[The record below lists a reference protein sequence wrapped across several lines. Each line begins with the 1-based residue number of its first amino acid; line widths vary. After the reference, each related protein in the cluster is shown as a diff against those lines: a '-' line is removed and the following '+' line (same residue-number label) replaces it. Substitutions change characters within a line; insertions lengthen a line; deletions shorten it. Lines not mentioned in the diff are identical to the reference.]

1 MHLHTLLPEA
11 LPAPSPI
18 LASQA
23 RRRAETVAS
32 NGGRA
37 MRGVKQRVHL
47 WWMALPV
54 VLSACS
60 AVDVRYPDGHSERM
74 SKAEFKAYAERVFRH
89 QNHVVDRLIR
99 VDNAVEEQGVE
110 PDARLLRAEE
120 AMEDA
125 CRPLI
130 KLVSA
135 KAEGRKLKLADK
147 LEMPSAAP
155 ACEHAVQDIEALLPA
170 TPTR

>member
-1 MHLHTLLPEA
+1 M
-11 LPAPSPI
+11 I
-18 LASQA
+18 
-23 RRRAETVAS
+23 ETV

-37 MRGVKQRVHL
+37 MRAAKQTVRL
-47 WWMALPV
+47 WWMALAV
-54 VLSACS
+54 LLSACTT
-60 AVDVRYPDGHSERM
+60 VDVRYPDGHSERM

-89 QNHVVDRLIR
+89 QNQVVDRLIHA
-99 VDNAVEEQGVE
+99 DTAFEEQEVE

-135 KAEGRKLKLADK
+135 KAERRKRELADK

-155 ACEHAVQDIEALLPA
+155 ACERAVEEVEALLPA

>member
-1 MHLHTLLPEA
+1 M
-11 LPAPSPI
+11 I
-18 LASQA
+18 
-23 RRRAETVAS
+23 ETS
-32 NGGRA
+32 NGGMA
-37 MRGVKQRVHL
+37 MRRVKQRVPL
-47 WWMALPV
+47 WWMALPLL
-54 VLSACS
+54 LSACS
-60 AVDVRYPDGHSERM
+60 TVDVRYPDGHSERM

-99 VDNAVEEQGVE
+99 ADAAFEAQEVE

-135 KAEGRKLKLADK
+135 KAERRKLKLADK

-155 ACEHAVQDIEALLPA
+155 ACARAVQELEALLPA
-170 TPTR
+170 TPTH